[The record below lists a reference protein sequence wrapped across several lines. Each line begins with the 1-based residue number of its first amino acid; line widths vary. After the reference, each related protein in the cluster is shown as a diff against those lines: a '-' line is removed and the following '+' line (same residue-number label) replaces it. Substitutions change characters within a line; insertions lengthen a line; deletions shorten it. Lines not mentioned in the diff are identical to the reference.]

1 MSAKPRSHE
10 DHGSRGWTDIDRLG
24 QTAGAAFDSA
34 RAILARYDEL
44 VATAQRETALL
55 LWRGMAPVAL
65 DGHVASSLDA
75 TKRAVIASFSQGIAL
90 AEIAAKLQLE
100 GIALLR
106 RVAAEGLAY
115 SQAPPSTN
123 GTTPKAR

>member
-1 MSAKPRSHE
+1 MSAKHRSRG
-10 DHGSRGWTDIDRLG
+10 DNGARGWTEIDPLG
-24 QTAGAAFDSA
+24 ETAGAAFDGA
-34 RAILARYDEL
+34 RAVLARYDEI

-55 LWRGMAPVAL
+55 LWRGMAPAGL
-65 DGHVASSLDA
+65 DGPFASSLDA
-75 TKRAVIASFSQGIAL
+75 TKRAVMASFSQGIAL

-106 RVAAEGLAY
+106 RVAAESLAY

-123 GTTPKAR
+123 GMTPKAR